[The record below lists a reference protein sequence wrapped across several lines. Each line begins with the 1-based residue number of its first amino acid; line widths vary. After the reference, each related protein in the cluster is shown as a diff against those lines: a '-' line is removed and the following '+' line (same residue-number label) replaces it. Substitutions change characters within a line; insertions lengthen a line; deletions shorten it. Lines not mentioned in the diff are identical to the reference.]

1 LLAAARLV
9 IPRLHEEFAMP
20 QFQPTIFPDFR
31 FPLSGNVNQTIN
43 PWTWFFRGIS
53 QFGLV
58 NINLGSSAD
67 PDLEQQILDD
77 VAAMAARSA
86 RSATPFSCLRTNR
99 WTSSIRTSARRSLPS
114 SARSRASMS

>member
-1 LLAAARLV
+1 
-9 IPRLHEEFAMP
+9 MP

-31 FPLSGNVNQTIN
+31 FPLSGNVDQTIN
-43 PWTWFFRGIS
+43 PWTRFFRGIS

-86 RSATPFSCLRTNR
+86 RSAMRSTCSCVTCR
-99 WTSSIRTSARRSLPS
+99 WKI
-114 SARSRASMS
+114 

>member
-1 LLAAARLV
+1 V
-9 IPRLHEEFAMP
+9 HEEFAMP

-31 FPLSGNVNQTIN
+31 FPLSSNVDQTIN

-58 NINLGSSAD
+58 NINLGSSVD

-86 RSATPFSCLRTNR
+86 RSATPFSYLRTNR